1 MIHGYFTLF
10 WLVSSLFTFHLLIST
25 FFQTISSK
33 REKVF
38 QGFAPFGANGKLS
51 GALRHLKEAMK
62 IFTDAVVKNREKL
75 ACFFS
80 GGGKNWNFWQK
91 YLPLSLYK
99 MLMPLRLE

>member
-1 MIHGYFTLF
+1 M
-10 WLVSSLFTFHLLIST
+10 LIST

-62 IFTDAVVKNREKL
+62 IFTDAVVKKQGKIGMFFFRRGKKL
-75 ACFFS
+75 ELLAKIFTLIIIQNVNAS
-80 GGGKNWNFWQK
+80 
-91 YLPLSLYK
+91 
-99 MLMPLRLE
+99 